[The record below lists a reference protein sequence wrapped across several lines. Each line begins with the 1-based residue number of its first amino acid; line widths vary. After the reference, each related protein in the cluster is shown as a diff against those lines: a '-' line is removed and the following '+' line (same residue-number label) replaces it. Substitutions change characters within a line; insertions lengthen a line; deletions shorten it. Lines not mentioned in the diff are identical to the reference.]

1 MKRYS
6 TSLVIME
13 MEIKATMRYYYIP
26 LIIAKINN
34 IDNNKIDK
42 DTEQWDSY
50 VLLVGMKNGTDT
62 LKNGLVIFYNVK
74 YPSTL

>member
-74 YPSTL
+74 YTSTL